1 MEQEQLIFLIA
12 LSMPLATI
20 LLVFGMRYVA
30 LVAQAKASQKSNASQ
45 QELLDGLAEIKSRLN
60 AIETVLKDVA

>member
-1 MEQEQLIFLIA
+1 MSQEQLIFLLA

-20 LLVFGMRYVA
+20 LLVFGMRYGA
-30 LVAQAKASQKSNASQ
+30 LVVQARASQKSNAAQ
-45 QELLDGLAEIKSRLN
+45 QDLLDGLAEIKSRLT

>member
-1 MEQEQLIFLIA
+1 MEQQIFLIA

-20 LLVFGMRYVA
+20 LLIFGMRYFA
-30 LVAQAKASQKSNASQ
+30 LVMQAKASQQSNAAQ
-45 QELLDGLAEIKSRLN
+45 QDLLDGLAEIKSRLT

>member
-1 MEQEQLIFLIA
+1 MEQQIFLIA

-20 LLVFGMRYVA
+20 LLIFGMRYFA
-30 LVAQAKASQKSNASQ
+30 LVMQAKASQQSSASQ
-45 QELLDGLAEIKSRLN
+45 QDLLEGLAEIKSRLT